1 MIEVKSVSKTFGTHR
16 AARDV
21 SFAAPAGQITA
32 FVGPNGAGKSTVLRI
47 IAGIAIADE
56 GHVLIEGRPF
66 ADAANPAETLGVF
79 LSAETIPVKAR
90 TLDHLHYLALLQGR
104 TLRDAQEALAQVGLS
119 GSERTRVGA
128 MSLGMRQRLGIAAAG
143 LGAPRVLVLDE
154 PANGLDPAGVQW
166 FRDHIVH
173 LARHGVT
180 VLLSSHHMTELALV
194 ADRVVMIDRGQI
206 VAEGTV
212 ADFVATDSTPPVH
225 VRTSDPARL
234 LDMLT
239 ARGLNAGLHDDGIVV
254 HGTSAHEVGR
264 IAYTDGP
271 GVTHL
276 AIIER
281 SIEQTYFDR
290 LQPVGQEG
298 TR

>member
-1 MIEVKSVSKTFGTHR
+1 MIEVKGVSKTFGTHR

-21 SFAAPAGQITA
+21 SFTAPAGQITA

-56 GHVLIEGRPF
+56 GHVLVEGRPF
-66 ADAANPAETLGVF
+66 ADAANPAESLGVF

-90 TLDHLHYLALLQGR
+90 ALDHLHYLALLQGR
-104 TLRDAQEALAQVGLS
+104 TLGDAQEALTQVGLG

-143 LGAPRVLVLDE
+143 LGSPRV
-154 PANGLDPAGVQW
+154 
-166 FRDHIVH
+166 RDHIVH

-212 ADFVATDSTPPVH
+212 ADFVATDGTPPVR

-239 ARGLNAGLHDDGIVV
+239 AHGLTAGLHDDGIVV
-254 HGTSAHEVGR
+254 HGASAHEVGR

-276 AIIER
+276 AVIER